1 MDLGISGLAS
11 GFDWKTF
18 ISQMAD
24 AERAPETRLRTEQT
38 TLQKQNAAYTSLKTE
53 LGVLQDKINAL
64 KDASLFASRLATT
77 GDTSLA
83 SATVS
88 NGAAQGT
95 YAFNFIQLAT
105 GARQLGASGTG
116 APLSATNDVSGLVLS
131 SASFSTAVTAGT
143 FTVNGKQVTIA
154 TTDTLQDVFDK
165 ISTATGGT
173 VTGSYD
179 SATDKISLSSA
190 SAIVLGSATDT
201 SNFLM
206 AARLNNNGTGT
217 VTSANELGSIKLT
230 ASLSSANLATAIND
244 GGAGAGEFKIN
255 GVSISYAA
263 TDSVNAVLKRINDSS
278 AGVSAS
284 YDAVNDR
291 FVLANKGTGDI
302 GIALEDVTGNFLA
315 ATGLSTGAIS
325 RGQDL
330 IYTVDNGPQ
339 LISHSNTI
347 TESSSG
353 LTGLSVTALQ
363 EGTTTVNVTSDT
375 ATMKQAIQDFLTE
388 YNKVQSMIDT
398 QTASSTDAN
407 GKVTAGLLANDSFAG
422 DLATTLRRTVNNQVS
437 GLNDALNQLE
447 DMGISG
453 NGSDNSLTLS
463 DETKLDAALANNL
476 SAVSSLFTDSTNGLA
491 TKLSDYLDK
500 TIGDTGTMVTKQDN
514 LTKASTSIDTQ
525 IADLERI
532 VQANSDRL
540 TESFI
545 AMEEAQAKINQ
556 QLTFLQQR
564 FGTSS
569 SSSSSS

>member
-1 MDLGISGLAS
+1 
-11 GFDWKTF
+11 
-18 ISQMAD
+18 MAD
-24 AERAPETRLRTEQT
+24 AERTPQTRLRTEQS

-53 LGVLQDKINAL
+53 LGVLQEKVNAL
-64 KDASLFASRLATT
+64 KAASLFASRLAVT

-83 SATVS
+83 TATAS

-105 GARQLGASGTG
+105 AARQLGASGTG

-131 SASFSTAVTAGT
+131 AASFSTAVTAGT

-165 ISTATGGT
+165 IGTATGGT

-190 SAIVLGSATDT
+190 SPIVLGSATDT

-206 AARLNNNGTGT
+206 VARLNNNGTGT

-230 ASLSSANLATAIND
+230 ASLSSANLATATND

-263 TDSVNAVLKRINDSS
+263 TDSVNAVLQRINDSS

-291 FVLANKGTGDI
+291 FMLANKGTGDI

-315 ATGLSTGAIS
+315 ATGLSTGTLS

-330 IYTVDNGPQ
+330 LYNVDNGPQ

-347 TESSSG
+347 TEGSSG

-363 EGTTTVNVTSDT
+363 QGATTVNVTSDT

-398 QTASSTDAN
+398 QTASSTDAQ
-407 GKVTAGLLANDSFAG
+407 GKVTAGLLANDSFASG
-422 DLATTLRRTVNNQVS
+422 LATTLRRTLSSQVS
-437 GLNDALNQLE
+437 GLNAALDQLE

-500 TIGDTGTMVTKQDN
+500 TIGDDGTLVTKQDN
-514 LTKASTSIDTQ
+514 LTKASSNIDTQ

-545 AMEEAQAKINQ
+545 AMEAAQAKINQ

-564 FGTSS
+564 FGSSNSS
-569 SSSSSS
+569 SSNG